1 METTSLHRAE
11 EVHIPTE
18 AGDLPGFLDLPHQ
31 PRGLVLF
38 AHGSGSSRFS
48 RRNREVA
55 QTLNHGGIATLL
67 FDLLTAPEHDLDQ
80 RTAEL
85 RFNIPLLTRRLIQ
98 AVDWAQGDPR
108 TAALSIGLFGAST
121 GAAAALGAAA
131 ARPEAVR
138 AVVSR
143 GGRPDLAAD
152 ALGDVHQ
159 PTLFI
164 VGGLDGTV
172 QALNREAAARMP
184 VPPEIRIIGGASHL
198 FEEPGKLERVAA
210 MARDWFIEHL

>member
-143 GGRPDLAAD
+143 GGRP
-152 ALGDVHQ
+152 GWH
-159 PTLFI
+159 
-164 VGGLDGTV
+164 
-172 QALNREAAARMP
+172 
-184 VPPEIRIIGGASHL
+184 GASA
-198 FEEPGKLERVAA
+198 EPGGRSAHAGPTRDPDHRRRQPPVRG
-210 MARDWFIEHL
+210 ARQARTGGGNGARLVHRAPVITSTSTRRFSP